1 MRLQTNASVLTALR
15 EVQRGTA
22 VDLQSCA
29 SALEASKITPLGA
42 RLAENP
48 MFRDITQRL
57 ARLENPS
64 RRELI
69 ELQSDLNSLN
79 LFGHYLNRTRKR
91 EVEEKRLLREARVV
105 PCLATEDEIEFY
117 NRVTEICRG
126 AYSQMHDS
134 TMAAGCAP
142 IWLGGA

>member
-1 MRLQTNASVLTALR
+1 MTFIACACKPTPLCSLR
-15 EVQRGTA
+15 CGRFSAGRPRI
-22 VDLQSCA
+22 LQSCA
-29 SALEASKITPLGA
+29 SALEASKTTPFGA

-48 MFRDITQRL
+48 MFRDVTQRL
-57 ARLENPS
+57 ARMENPT

-79 LFGHYLNRTRKR
+79 LFGHYLSRTRKR

-105 PCLATEDEIEFY
+105 PCFPTEDEIEFY

-126 AYSQMHDS
+126 AYSRMHDS
-134 TMAAGCAP
+134 TMGSGLP
-142 IWLGGA
+142 P